1 MTELAGSRATSI
13 VDAVSRRL
21 VPSRPMRSALGVACL
36 AGSVAVGSLAEA
48 SVARADELVLMDEP
62 TSYTDVVD
70 AFDDDDVFDVN
81 IHVGY
86 LRQWEL
92 GRLQREVNSDA
103 AGDDRSQ
110 SLLVDVG
117 NYELQRNG
125 LMFGLD
131 IGVFRDLAIYA
142 RLPLILSDDRTISPR
157 SGLDASVLEAGGMQL
172 FDLPMAGFRSPT
184 RSGVDWMSVG
194 LAWSIL
200 NQHRQRWAPTW
211 VVMIEG
217 RFNLGEP
224 MRACQQRDGNTFCR
238 PDVDGMGNP
247 VAGNYSPGVGRG
259 VNALHV
265 ETRASFREGVIEPYF
280 GLMAQIEWP
289 GSAGSL
295 FLPAGDLRGYINRI
309 PPIQGRFTIGAAVIP
324 WEDRQHFQRFTF
336 DLRFNADYVSEGR
349 DYSPLF
355 DALGS
360 SSNPLLSTLNYEGVA
375 DAASGVDGLARVQFT
390 GHTDTQS
397 HGRVGGQITLEM
409 QAAQYV
415 RFQVG
420 TLFMYSTP
428 YNITQTDACN
438 PNVAA
443 ANVTDLRLIGD
454 CRPSASASNTSII
467 NPHHRPVIDM
477 PGNRFR
483 MDSLWQIDLY
493 ANVTAMF

>member
-1 MTELAGSRATSI
+1 
-13 VDAVSRRL
+13 
-21 VPSRPMRSALGVACL
+21 
-36 AGSVAVGSLAEA
+36 
-48 SVARADELVLMDEP
+48 MDEP

-70 AFDDDDVFDVN
+70 AFDDDDVFDLH

-86 LRQWEL
+86 LRQWET
-92 GRLQREVNSDA
+92 GRIQREVNGPA
-103 AGDDRSQ
+103 AADGRAQ

-117 NYELQRNG
+117 TYELQRNG

-131 IGVFRDLAIYA
+131 VGIFRDLALYA
-142 RLPLILSDDRTISPR
+142 RLPLILSDDRTITPR
-157 SGLDASVLEAGGMQL
+157 SGLDTSVLDAGGSSL
-172 FDLPMAGFRSPT
+172 FDLPTSGFRAPT
-184 RSGVDWMSVG
+184 RSGVDWLSVG

-211 VVMIEG
+211 VVMVEG

-224 MRACQQRDGNTFCR
+224 MRACQQL
-238 PDVDGMGNP
+238 DGMTRCRGDYN
-247 VAGNYSPGVGRG
+247 AATDSFTASSSPGVGRG
-259 VNALHV
+259 VNALRA
-265 ETRASFREGVIEPYF
+265 ETRASFREGMVEPYA
-280 GLMAQIEWP
+280 GLAVQIEWP
-289 GSAGSL
+289 GSAGSV

-309 PPIQGRFTIGAAVIP
+309 PPIQARFTAGAAIIP

-360 SSNPLLSTLNYEGVA
+360 SQNPYLATPNYEGVA
-375 DAASGVDGLARVQFT
+375 GMDNGVSGLARTQFT
-390 GHTDTQS
+390 GLTDTQS

-428 YNITQTDACN
+428 YNLTQADACN

-443 ANVTDLRLIGD
+443 SSVNDPRLVGD
-454 CRPSASASNTSII
+454 CRPSASASNTAII

-483 MDSLWQIDLY
+483 VDSLWQIDLY

>member
-1 MTELAGSRATSI
+1 
-13 VDAVSRRL
+13 
-21 VPSRPMRSALGVACL
+21 
-36 AGSVAVGSLAEA
+36 
-48 SVARADELVLMDEP
+48 MDEP
-62 TSYTDVVD
+62 TTYTDVVD
-70 AFDDDDVFDVN
+70 AFDDHDVFDVN
-81 IHVGY
+81 IQVGY

-92 GRLQREVNSDA
+92 GRLQREVNGPGA
-103 AGDDRSQ
+103 ADDRSQ

-131 IGVFRDLAIYA
+131 VGIFRDLAVYA
-142 RLPLILSDDRTISPR
+142 RLPLILSDDRTITPR
-157 SGLDASVLEAGGMQL
+157 SGLDPSVIADRSGGGVGAPL
-172 FDLPMAGFRSPT
+172 FDLPMGGFRSPT
-184 RSGVDWMSVG
+184 RSGVDYMTVG

-211 VVMIEG
+211 VVMLEG

-224 MRACQQRDGNTFCR
+224 MRACQQTDSGTPRCRMDYDAVSNTFTTST
-238 PDVDGMGNP
+238 
-247 VAGNYSPGVGRG
+247 SPGVGRG
-259 VNALHV
+259 VNALHI
-265 ETRASFREGVIEPYF
+265 ETRASFREGMLEPYG

-289 GSAGSL
+289 GSAGGN
-295 FLPAGDLRGYINRI
+295 FLPSGDLRGYINRL
-309 PPIQGRFTIGAAVIP
+309 PPIQGRFTVGLAVIP
-324 WEDRQHFQRFTF
+324 WEERQHFQRFTF

-360 SSNPLLSTLNYEGVA
+360 SQNPYLTTLNYEGIA

-438 PNVAA
+438 PNVRAA
-443 ANVTDLRLIGD
+443 DVTDMRLYGD
-454 CRPSASASNTSII
+454 CRPSTSTSNASII

-483 MDSLWQIDLY
+483 MDGLWQIDLY

>member
-1 MTELAGSRATSI
+1 
-13 VDAVSRRL
+13 
-21 VPSRPMRSALGVACL
+21 MRSALGVACL
-36 AGSVAVGSLAEA
+36 VGVSLLTTSVVRAE
-48 SVARADELVLMDEP
+48 DLILMDEP

-70 AFDDDDVFDVN
+70 AFDDNDVFDVN

-86 LRQWEL
+86 LRSWEL
-92 GRLQREVNSDA
+92 GRLQREVNNPG
-103 AGDDRSQ
+103 AGDDRAQ
-110 SLLVDVG
+110 SLLADVG
-117 NYELQRNG
+117 NYEMTRNG

-131 IGVFRDLAIYA
+131 IGIFRDLAIYA

-157 SGLDASVLEAGGMQL
+157 SGLDPSFVDGGGTPL
-172 FDLPMAGFRSPT
+172 FDLPFGGFRSPT

-224 MRACQQRDGNTFCR
+224 MRACQQLDGSVRCR
-238 PDVDGMGNP
+238 PDYNALTDSFTP
-247 VAGNYSPGVGRG
+247 STSPGVGRG

-265 ETRASFREGVIEPYF
+265 ETRASFREGVLEPYF

-289 GSAGSL
+289 GSAGSV

-309 PPIQGRFTIGAAVIP
+309 PPIQGRFTAGVAVIP
-324 WEDRQHFQRFTF
+324 WEERQHFQRFTF

-360 SSNPLLSTLNYEGVA
+360 STNPYLATPNYEGVA
-375 DAASGVDGLARVQFT
+375 DMDSGVDGLARVQFT

-397 HGRVGGQITLEM
+397 HARFGGQITLEM

-438 PNVAA
+438 PNARSA
-443 ANVTDLRLIGD
+443 DVTDMRLYGD
-454 CRPSASASNTSII
+454 CRPATSSSNASII

-483 MDSLWQIDLY
+483 MNDLWQIDLY
-493 ANVTAMF
+493 ANITAMF

>member
-1 MTELAGSRATSI
+1 
-13 VDAVSRRL
+13 
-21 VPSRPMRSALGVACL
+21 
-36 AGSVAVGSLAEA
+36 
-48 SVARADELVLMDEP
+48 MDEP

-70 AFDDDDVFDVN
+70 AFDDHDVFDVN

-92 GRLQREVNSDA
+92 GRLQREVNDTA
-103 AGDDRSQ
+103 AGDGRSA
-110 SLLVDVG
+110 SLLADVG

-131 IGVFRDLAIYA
+131 IGIFRDLAIYA
-142 RLPLILSDDRTISPR
+142 RLPLILSDDRTITQR
-157 SGLDASVLEAGGMQL
+157 SDADSSAFSDRTGGPGAPGNAL
-172 FDLPMAGFRSPT
+172 FDLPFGGFRSPT
-184 RSGVDWMSVG
+184 RSGVDYMSVG
-194 LAWSIL
+194 LAWSIM

-224 MRACQQRDGNTFCR
+224 MRACQQLEGAVRCR
-238 PDVDGMGNP
+238 PDFNAATGALTDSS
-247 VAGNYSPGVGRG
+247 SPGVGRG
-259 VNALHV
+259 TNALHV
-265 ETRASFREGVIEPYF
+265 ETRASFREGILEPYF

-289 GSAGSL
+289 GSAGSV

-309 PPIQGRFTIGAAVIP
+309 PPIQGRFTAGVAVIP
-324 WEDRQHFQRFTF
+324 WEERQHFQRFTF

-360 SSNPLLSTLNYEGVA
+360 STNAYLATPNYEGA
-375 DAASGVDGLARVQFT
+375 FEPPNPMTGDPGRGVDGLARVQFT

-397 HGRVGGQITLEM
+397 HARVGGQITLEM

-438 PNVAA
+438 PNARSA
-443 ANVTDLRLIGD
+443 DVTDTRLFSD
-454 CRPSASASNTSII
+454 CRPASSTSNASIV

-483 MDSLWQIDLY
+483 MDGLWQIDLY
-493 ANVTAMF
+493 ANITAMF

>member
-1 MTELAGSRATSI
+1 
-13 VDAVSRRL
+13 
-21 VPSRPMRSALGVACL
+21 MRSALGVACL
-36 AGSVAVGSLAEA
+36 VGVASLLTTPAVVRAE
-48 SVARADELVLMDEP
+48 DLVLMDEP
-62 TSYTDVVD
+62 TTYTDVVD
-70 AFDDDDVFDVN
+70 AFDDHDVFDVN

-86 LRQWEL
+86 LRSWEL
-92 GRLQREVNSDA
+92 GRLQREVNGPA
-103 AGDDRSQ
+103 AEDGRSQ
-110 SLLVDVG
+110 SLLADVG
-117 NYELQRNG
+117 NYELTRNG

-131 IGVFRDLAIYA
+131 VGIFRDLAVYA

-157 SGLDASVLEAGGMQL
+157 SGLGSDVVADATGAPLI
-172 FDLPMAGFRSPT
+172 DLPIGGFRSPT
-184 RSGVDWMSVG
+184 RSGVDYLTVG

-211 VVMIEG
+211 VVMLEG

-224 MRACQQRDGNTFCR
+224 MRACQQLDGSVRCR
-238 PDVDGMGNP
+238 PDIDAMGNRTEST
-247 VAGNYSPGVGRG
+247 SPGVGRG
-259 VNALHV
+259 VNALHI
-265 ETRASFREGVIEPYF
+265 ETRASFREGVLEPYF

-289 GSAGSL
+289 GSAGSV

-309 PPIQGRFTIGAAVIP
+309 PPIQGRFTAGVAVIP
-324 WEDRQHFQRFTF
+324 WEERQHFQRFTF

-360 SSNPLLSTLNYEGVA
+360 STNPYLSTLNYEGVA
-375 DAASGVDGLARVQFT
+375 GATNGVDGLARVQFT

-397 HGRVGGQITLEM
+397 HARIGGQITLEM

-438 PNVAA
+438 PNVRAA
-443 ANVTDLRLIGD
+443 DVSSDARLAGD
-454 CRPSASASNTSII
+454 CRPSASASNASII

-483 MDSLWQIDLY
+483 MSELWQIDLY